1 MAVQVDFT
9 QWGVIALAPG
19 QEEWR
24 WFTWN
29 FDGDHWSRM
38 SIVPTAWSP
47 ANGSIQIVE
56 EWAKNNT
63 LWVHLRNNGS
73 DYVYYQPTA
82 VTAPSR

>member
-1 MAVQVDFT
+1 
-9 QWGVIALAPG
+9 
-19 QEEWR
+19 
-24 WFTWN
+24 
-29 FDGDHWSRM
+29 M

-47 ANGSIQIVE
+47 ADGSIQIVE